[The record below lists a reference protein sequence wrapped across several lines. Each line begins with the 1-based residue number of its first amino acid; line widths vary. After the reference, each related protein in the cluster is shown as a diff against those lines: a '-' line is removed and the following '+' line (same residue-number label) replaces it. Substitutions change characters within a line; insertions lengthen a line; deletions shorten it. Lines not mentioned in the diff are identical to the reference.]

1 MTERLYEQDAYL
13 QACEAHV
20 VASSADGVVL
30 DRTVFYARGG
40 GQPGDSG
47 VLVRST
53 GETVRVVDA
62 VKGEGAGQGAGQGAE
77 ILHLLEDG
85 AAPPEVGETLTAR
98 IDWDRRHRHMRMHTC
113 LHLLCAVVDAP
124 VTGGNLNDEKGRLDF
139 DLPESTVD
147 KATLTDALNALID
160 RRIDTTLESIPDAEL
175 AANPGLV
182 KTMSV
187 QPPTGAGTVRLLR
200 IGDVDLQPCGGTHVA
215 NIGEIGPVRVSKIE
229 KKSRLNRRIS
239 VVFDAS

>member
-13 QACEAHV
+13 KEAEARV
-20 VASSADGVVL
+20 LAVSEAGVVL

-47 VLVRST
+47 ELLRASGEVL
-53 GETVRVVDA
+53 RVVDT
-62 VKGEGAGQGAGQGAE
+62 VKGEGAE
-77 ILHLLEDG
+77 ILHVLEEG
-85 AAPPEVGETLTAR
+85 ARPPEAGETVTVR
-98 IDWDRRHRHMRMHTC
+98 IDWARRHRHMRMHTC

-147 KATLTDALNALID
+147 KATLTDALNALVEQ
-160 RRIDTTLESIPDAEL
+160 RIDTAIESITDDEL
-175 AANPGLV
+175 AADPSLV

-200 IGDVDLQPCGGTHVA
+200 IGNVDLQPCGGTHVA
-215 NIGEIGPVRVSKIE
+215 NIGEIGRVRVSKIE
-229 KKSRLNRRIS
+229 KKSRLNRRIN
-239 VVFDAS
+239 VVFDE